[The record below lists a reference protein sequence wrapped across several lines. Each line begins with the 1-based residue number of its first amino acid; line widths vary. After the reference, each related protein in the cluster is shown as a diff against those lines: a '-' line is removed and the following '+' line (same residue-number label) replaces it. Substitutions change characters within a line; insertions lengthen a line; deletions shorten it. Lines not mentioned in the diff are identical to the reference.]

1 MKTTQDE
8 RVKPI
13 STVQHNNGLLRAW
26 LWEAIQN
33 ALNVE

>member
-13 STVQHNNGLLRAW
+13 STVHHNNGLLWVW
-26 LWEAIQN
+26 LWEAIEN